1 MGEKAKDI
9 DSGYGFVKKIQ
20 MQTRQDKKKIAILLC
35 NNYLDD

>member
-20 MQTRQDKKKIAILLC
+20 MQTRQEEDC
-35 NNYLDD
+35 YFVM